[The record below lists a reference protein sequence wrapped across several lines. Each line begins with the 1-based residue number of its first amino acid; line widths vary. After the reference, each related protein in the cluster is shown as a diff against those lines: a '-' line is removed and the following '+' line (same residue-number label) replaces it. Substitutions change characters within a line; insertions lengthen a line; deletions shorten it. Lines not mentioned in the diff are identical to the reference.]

1 MKKQSKRI
9 KNLKAKLEDKSYSI
23 KDALKLVLSS
33 SNAKFDESI
42 DVSVRLGIDT
52 KKTDHQARGAAILP
66 HGLGKQIKI
75 LVIAQGEKITE
86 AKDAGADYVGS
97 DDMIEKIKNS
107 WLDFDK
113 IIATPDMM
121 ASLSK
126 VAKILGPKGLMPN
139 PKVGTVTFDIAKAV
153 EAEKKGKLTFRSDKT
168 GIVHGSFGRKSMGE
182 EALEENLLSFL
193 NNLHKGKPSSSKGAY
208 FRTISLSSTMGPGVL
223 VEPNQAQT
231 QSLK

>member
-1 MKKQSKRI
+1 MKKQGKRI
-9 KNLKAKLEDKSYSI
+9 RNLKEKLEDKSYSI
-23 KDALKLVLSS
+23 KEALKLVISS

-42 DVSVRLGIDT
+42 EVAVELGID
-52 KKTDHQARGAAILP
+52 KKNPDHQARGAAILP
-66 HGLGKQIKI
+66 HGLGKKVKI
-75 LVIAQGEKITE
+75 LVIAEGEKVNE
-86 AKDAGADYVGS
+86 AKEAGADHVGS

-139 PKVGTVTFDIAKAV
+139 PKVGTVTFDVGKTV
-153 EAEKKGKLTFRSDKT
+153 KAEKKGKLTFRSDKT
-168 GIVHGSFGRKSMGE
+168 SIVHGSFGKKSMGE
-182 EALEENLLSFL
+182 KALEENLLSFL
-193 NNLHKGKPSSSKGAY
+193 NTLYKGKPSSSKGAY
-208 FRTISLSSTMGPGVL
+208 FRAISLSSTMGPGVL